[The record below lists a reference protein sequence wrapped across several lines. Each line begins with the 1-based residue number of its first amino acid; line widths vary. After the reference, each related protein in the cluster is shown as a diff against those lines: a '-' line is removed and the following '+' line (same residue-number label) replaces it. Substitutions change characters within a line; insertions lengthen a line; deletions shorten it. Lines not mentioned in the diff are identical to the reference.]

1 MMDGGDPLQRAR
13 ECEGYGGQVTFLW
26 IEVQVMIT
34 SSDDNDKHERRTVMS
49 NEIIRRDET

>member
-1 MMDGGDPLQRAR
+1 MEGILCSEH

-34 SSDDNDKHERRTVMS
+34 TSSDDNDKHERRTVMS
-49 NEIIRRDET
+49 NEVIRRDET